1 MTNRADQNW
10 PEGMTYELTVSDSST
25 DDSLLGGDHSVRAVV
40 ESAEEQV
47 TELIDLVNDVMEVR

>member
-1 MTNRADQNW
+1 MTNHADQEW
-10 PEGMTYELTVSDSST
+10 PEEMTYELTISASST
-25 DDSLLGGDHSVRAVV
+25 DDTLLGSNHSVRTVV

>member
-1 MTNRADQNW
+1 MTNRADQEW
-10 PEGMTYELTVSDSST
+10 PEEMTYELTVSDSST
-25 DDSLLGGDHSVRAVV
+25 DDSLLGSDYSVRAVV

>member
-10 PEGMTYELTVSDSST
+10 PEEMSYELTICDSST
-25 DDSLLGGDHSVRAVV
+25 DDSLLGSDHSVRAVV

-47 TELIDLVNDVMEVR
+47 TELIELVNDVMEVR